1 MILSLKL
8 RHWKSHES
16 SDLTFGKGTNL
27 IIGPMGSGKTAIMD
41 AICFALYGT
50 FPALKSRKIKLDEVV
65 MQRPAK
71 FSKAEVSLEFAV
83 GDKTFVVSRAISDG
97 ASEAFLRD
105 KLGSLLEGPQSQRVT
120 ETVEKLLKVDYE
132 LFTRSIYSE
141 QNRIDYFIALGKGER
156 KKQVDELLGI
166 DKFEEARSTAATVT
180 NRLKSLKAE
189 LDSRLRQ
196 QDAQKTASEITVLRS
211 ELAGLEAKKNG
222 VAASLRELEKHA
234 AEATRGLSQLEEKE
248 RGYNDFEREKARSEA
263 LAKQHSASRDRK
275 AAALSRKI
283 TRAELAEK
291 PALEK
296 RASELKKS
304 LQELRQLEG
313 QVNAFREQAE
323 SAKRDAA
330 ALQGVA
336 VSRQAQQELVDKLL
350 KQRDEARKTLSEA
363 ESASARASAQLD
375 SLRRQDAEL
384 SAQASEATGLR
395 QKTALL
401 SDSEKSLETTRS
413 DSDQLRGLVAS
424 LNAASEQFGSALQSL
439 STESASC
446 PVCDSPL
453 PSDKKA
459 RLSHEKTASLDKTRV
474 ELKDAQQKLAESEKK
489 EKQLE
494 SDVSQAL
501 ALKQKLS
508 SAEKSEEKLK
518 EVRQSIA
525 SAESQARE
533 LSEKLSKTEGGLN
546 SSETAVDEARSLL
559 EKAVRREQ
567 LS

>member
-83 GDKTFVVSRAISDG
+83 GDKTFVVNRTISSG

-105 KLGSLLEGPQSQRVT
+105 KTGSLLEGPQSQRVT

-196 QDAQKTASEITVLRS
+196 QDAQKTASEITVLRG

-222 VAASLRELEKHA
+222 VAASLRELGKKA
-234 AEATRGLSQLEEKE
+234 AEATRELSQLEEKE

-275 AAALSRKI
+275 AAVLSRKI

-313 QVNAFREQAE
+313 QVNAFREQTE

-336 VSRQAQQELVDKLL
+336 VSRQAQQELLDKLL

-363 ESASARASAQLD
+363 ESASARATAQLD

-384 SAQASEATGLR
+384 SAQASEATELR

-413 DSDQLRGLVAS
+413 DSNQLRELVAS
-424 LNAASEQFGSALQSL
+424 LNAASEQFESALQSL

-453 PSDKKA
+453 PSDKKT

-474 ELKDAQQKLAESEKK
+474 ELKDAQQKLGESEKK

-494 SDVSQAL
+494 SEVSQAL
-501 ALKQKLS
+501 ALKQKL
-508 SAEKSEEKLK
+508 A
-518 EVRQSIA
+518 
-525 SAESQARE
+525 
-533 LSEKLSKTEGGLN
+533 
-546 SSETAVDEARSLL
+546 
-559 EKAVRREQ
+559 
-567 LS
+567 